1 MHDMKKIK
9 FDNATIEAIRE
20 YAKTHTMSELC
31 NRFTLKVD
39 TMRRVCFENDI
50 RWVLT
55 PKSND
60 PKFMVYDD
68 IDPQTIE
75 AVCRMYKYTDT
86 RIQDIALEFHL
97 NNYVLQVILDRN
109 FSQKF
114 QDDRKSR
121 IYRKSWVG
129 RENWMTGRTG
139 EAHPNYKGLVE
150 DGHGYYMIIK
160 PSWYTGRAKSEYVF
174 YHTVV
179 MCEALGL
186 TELPAGFVIH
196 HIDGNKKN
204 NDISNLALINISG
217 HSKLHMI
224 QRNLSKEQRL
234 SNKE

>member
-1 MHDMKKIK
+1 MRKIK
-9 FDNATIEAIRE
+9 FDSATIEAIRE

-31 NRFTLKVD
+31 NRFNLKVD

-50 RWVLT
+50 KWVPTSKTNNL
-55 PKSND
+55 
-60 PKFMVYDD
+60 KFMVYDE
-68 IDPQTIE
+68 IDPRVIE
-75 AVCRMYKYTDT
+75 SVCRMYRYTDT
-86 RIQDIALEFHL
+86 RMQDIALEFHL
-97 NNYVLQVILDRN
+97 SNYVVQVILDRN
-109 FSQKF
+109 FSQEF

-150 DGHGYYMIIK
+150 DGQGYYMVVK
-160 PSWYTGRAKSEYVF
+160 PSWYTGRVKSEYVF
-174 YHTVV
+174 YHTIV

-186 TELPAGFVIH
+186 TEIPSGFVVH

-204 NDISNLALINISG
+204 NDISNLALMNISG
-217 HSKLHMI
+217 HSKLHTI

-234 SNKE
+234 SNRE